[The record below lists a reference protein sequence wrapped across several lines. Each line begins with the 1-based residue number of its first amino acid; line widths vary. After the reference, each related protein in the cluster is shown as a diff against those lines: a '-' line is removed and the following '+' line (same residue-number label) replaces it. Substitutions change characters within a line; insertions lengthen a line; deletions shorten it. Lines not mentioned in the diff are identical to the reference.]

1 MNNNN
6 IEGKVVVITGAVAA
20 DLPKAMTDP
29 DTAELVRKA
38 YEFAVPAKSF
48 AQAVAFAISQPEH
61 GIGEAAK
68 ELIKKGLVTLD
79 DQIKQH

>member
-6 IEGKVVVITGAVAA
+6 IEGKVIIIIIITGAVAA

-38 YEFAVPAKSF
+38 YEFAVPAESF
-48 AQAVAFAISQPEH
+48 AQAVAFAISQPEDVLMMLY
-61 GIGEAAK
+61 IF
-68 ELIKKGLVTLD
+68 I
-79 DQIKQH
+79 